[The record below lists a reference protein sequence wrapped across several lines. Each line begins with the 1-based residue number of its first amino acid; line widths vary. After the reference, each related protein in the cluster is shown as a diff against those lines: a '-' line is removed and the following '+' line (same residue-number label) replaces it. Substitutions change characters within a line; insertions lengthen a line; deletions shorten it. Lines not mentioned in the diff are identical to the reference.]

1 MKKAL
6 MQWLKKQISFAFWA
20 YIPFWIMVNF
30 AVLAAHYLPRDLA
43 LKSIAAFVVLTMA
56 YVFFRK

>member
-6 MQWLKKQISFAFWA
+6 MQWIKKQISFAFWA
-20 YIPFWIMVNF
+20 WIPFLVMMIF
-30 AVLAAHYLPRDLA
+30 AVLAAHYLPRELA
-43 LKSIAAFVVLTMA
+43 LKSIAAFIVLTMA